1 MKRIFF
7 CLLFVF
13 LIACQQNTSNNILYS
28 SKFDDIK
35 YFGEDSFLLEGTDI
49 ADSLKENKYDRLP
62 ASYKEF
68 VREPVWNLSKNS
80 AGLSIRFLSN
90 SSVITAKWELLNN
103 LSMDHMPDTGIKGID
118 LYFKNNDK
126 WQYINTGR
134 PAGFKNEY
142 RLVDNMSNEVREYK
156 IFLPLYDGLKKIEIG
171 IDNSSFIR
179 KPEINE
185 KKPIIFYGTSITQGA
200 CASRPGMAHTN
211 IISRKL
217 DRNVVNFGFDGNGR
231 MEQSISELM
240 SESNPA
246 FYVIECMPNMYPPNL
261 VTSNTIPLVDSIRNK
276 NPDTTII
283 LVDLF
288 TSPITVLDDNM
299 NKLSKEMNNS
309 LRTEYELSLIHI

>member
-7 CLLFVF
+7 CSLFVF

-118 LYFKNNDK
+118 LYYRNNNQ
-126 WQYINTGR
+126 WQYINTGL
-134 PAGFKNEY
+134 PVGFKNEY
-142 RLVDNMSNEVREYK
+142 RLVDNMTNEVREYK
-156 IFLPLYDGLKKIEIG
+156 IFLPL
-171 IDNSSFIR
+171 
-179 KPEINE
+179 
-185 KKPIIFYGTSITQGA
+185 
-200 CASRPGMAHTN
+200 
-211 IISRKL
+211 
-217 DRNVVNFGFDGNGR
+217 
-231 MEQSISELM
+231 
-240 SESNPA
+240 
-246 FYVIECMPNMYPPNL
+246 
-261 VTSNTIPLVDSIRNK
+261 
-276 NPDTTII
+276 
-283 LVDLF
+283 
-288 TSPITVLDDNM
+288 
-299 NKLSKEMNNS
+299 
-309 LRTEYELSLIHI
+309 LSLIHISEPTRP